1 MARKQ
6 INIRAGFDLA
16 AFSTSQQNLIRGLRK
31 TASQFKQIGK
41 EMSMSIT
48 APLVAMG
55 GLAVKTFAEFEQS
68 MAKVNAVSGATA
80 TQFKALNQL
89 AKDLGASTRFTATEV
104 ADLMLNY
111 SKLGFSASEIEAMTG
126 ATLNLALA
134 TGEDLAKS
142 AEVAGSTLRAFGLD
156 ADQMLRVT
164 DVMAKSFSSSALDL
178 DRFSESMKY
187 VAPVAAAAGISLEE
201 ASAMLSILANNGIKG
216 SQAGTSLRRIIT
228 DLGSTGGNV
237 AGAIGNLANKGLTLG
252 NAMDEVGRTAQTA
265 LIVLGNGVNQIKPLT
280 TEYENVTDAA
290 KDMAG
295 IMDDT
300 LQGSML
306 ALKSKIEA
314 VAISFGEGMAPAIG
328 KVAEKIGALADWFKN
343 LSPQVQDF
351 ILIVAGLAAAIGP
364 LVYGIGLLTSAMAML
379 ALPMAPYIILFAAI
393 TAAAVALGVAMAHTS
408 KVFPHVEASIKTM
421 KTSYEKLGEQIGKIN
436 DLKKQ
441 GVLASGEAIKAN
453 IAETRS
459 VLAKT
464 AADVKGAYE
473 KRQAL
478 LDELKSRKELHKG
491 KMFTFGTGTT
501 AMTNVVETKKT
512 QESINQLNIEISA
525 AQQQMIAAGQATK
538 DLELQLQSL
547 GKVDLAPVGDKIG
560 KVGKEIKKLGIDL
573 AKGIAASDL
582 QSPAIDAIQ
591 KGLKSKGLTFDE
603 PIKIPLEIDIKPIE
617 ITQELFDQQAIAA
630 AKRQAADLGEEM
642 GDALSSGLKALATE
656 TLISL
661 GEFLGDSLTSKTMMN
676 DQLKNTEEH
685 YDNLIKAAKKNGED
699 IAKLEQEKADMV
711 AKIQESFTF
720 ENRVEDFGRGL
731 LDSIGKFMSQF
742 GEAMIAI
749 GIGQVM
755 LDVAIKSFNPALA
768 IIGGIALV
776 AAGAAISNLS
786 KKGISEGGSGGSS
799 FSGGSG
805 FSSMSGIGANMQP
818 IVLDTRISGR
828 DMIITQGRESQF
840 RR

>member
-364 LVYGIGLLTSAMAML
+364 LVYGIGLLTIAMAML

-525 AQQQMIAAGQATK
+525 AQQQIIAAGQATK
-538 DLELQLQSL
+538 DLELQLQGL
-547 GKVDLAPVGDKIG
+547 ENVDLAPLGDKIG
-560 KVGKEIKKLGIDL
+560 TVGKEIKQLGIDF
-573 AKGIAASDL
+573 KEGIAASDL

-591 KGLKSKGLTFDE
+591 KGLKSKGLKFDQ

-617 ITQELFDQQAIAA
+617 LPQELFDQQAAA
-630 AKRQAADLGEEM
+630 AARRQAADLGEEM

-656 TLISL
+656 GLTQF
-661 GEFLGDSLTSKTMMN
+661 GEFLGNVISGGDMT
-676 DQLKNTEEH
+676 
-685 YDNLIKAAKKNGED
+685 IK
-699 IAKLEQEKADMV
+699 
-711 AKIQESFTF
+711 
-720 ENRVEDFGRGL
+720 DFGKGL
-731 LDSIGKFMSQF
+731 LDSIGKFMGQF
-742 GEAMIAI
+742 GEAMIAM
-749 GIGQVM
+749 GIAQVM
-755 LDVAIKSFNPALA
+755 LDVALKTFNPALA
-768 IIGGIALV
+768 IIGGVALV

-786 KKGISEGGSGGSS
+786 QKGVSEGGSGGSS
-799 FSGGSG
+799 FSGGG
-805 FSSMSGIGANMQP
+805 NFSSMSGIGANMQP

-840 RR
+840 KR

>member
-1 MARKQ
+1 MAKKQ
-6 INIRAGFDLA
+6 INIRAGFDLRH
-16 AFSTSQQNLIRGLRK
+16 FSNEQQNLVRGLRK
-31 TASQFKQIGK
+31 TAGQFKQIGK
-41 EMSMSIT
+41 EMAMNIT
-48 APLVAMG
+48 APLAVMG
-55 GLAVKTFAEFEQS
+55 GLAVKTFADFEQS

-80 TQFKALNQL
+80 TQFKMLNKL
-89 AKDLGASTRFTATEV
+89 AQDLGASTQFSATEV
-104 ADLMLNY
+104 SGLMLSY
-111 SKLGFSASEIEAMTG
+111 SKLGFSSGEIEKITE

-142 AEVAGSTLRAFGLD
+142 AEVAGGALRGFGLD
-156 ADQMLRVT
+156 SSEMKRVVNT
-164 DVMAKSFSSSALDL
+164 MAAGFSMSALDL
-178 DRFSESMKY
+178 DKFQLGMGKVSA
-187 VAPVAAAAGISLEE
+187 VAKNAGVSLE
-201 ASAMLSILANNGIKG
+201 STTAMLGVLANNNI
-216 SQAGTSLRRIIT
+216 QAATAGTGLKNILLILTKTGMTYDEAMNKIATST
-228 DLGSTGGNV
+228 DK
-237 AGAIGNLANKGLTLG
+237 NK
-252 NAMDEVGRTAQTA
+252 TA
-265 LIVLGNGVNQIKPLT
+265 LDMFGQ
-280 TEYENVTDAA
+280 ENTAVAVTLSANTKNINDLTDAITNA
-290 KDMAG
+290 KDPAAAMAA
-295 IMDDT
+295 IMANT
-300 LQGSML
+300 LQGSLMI
-306 ALKSKIEA
+306 LKSKVEA
-314 VAISFGEGMAPAIG
+314 LGISFGEGLAPIIS
-328 KVAEKIGALADWFKN
+328 KVAEKIGGLANWFTN
-343 LSPQVQDF
+343 LSPQVKDF

-379 ALPMAPYIILFAAI
+379 ALPMAPYIILFVAI
-393 TAAAVALGVAMAHTS
+393 TAAVVALGVAMAHTS

-491 KMFTFGTGTT
+491 KMFTFGSGTT

-538 DLELQLQSL
+538 DLELQLQGL
-547 GKVDLAPVGDKIG
+547 ENVDLAPLGDKIG
-560 KVGKEIKKLGIDL
+560 TVGKEIKQLGIDF
-573 AKGIAASDL
+573 KEGIAASDL

-642 GDALSSGLKALATE
+642 GDALSSGLKSLATE
-656 TLISL
+656 GLTQF
-661 GEFLGDSLTSKTMMN
+661 GEFLGNVIS
-676 DQLKNTEEH
+676 
-685 YDNLIKAAKKNGED
+685 GG
-699 IAKLEQEKADMV
+699 DMTV
-711 AKIQESFTF
+711 Q
-720 ENRVEDFGRGL
+720 DFGRGL

-742 GEAMIAI
+742 GEAMIAM
-749 GIGQVM
+749 GIAQTM
-755 LDVAIKSFNPALA
+755 LDAAIKTGNGPLA
-768 IIGGIALV
+768 IIGGVALV
-776 AAGAAISNLS
+776 VAGAAISNLS
-786 KKGISEGGSGGSS
+786 QKGIDKSGGMDSS
-799 FSGGSG
+799 FSGGG
-805 FSSMSGIGANMQP
+805 NFSSMSGIGANMQP
-818 IVLDTRISGR
+818 IVLDTRLSGR

>member
-364 LVYGIGLLTSAMAML
+364 LVYGIGLLTIAMEML

-525 AQQQMIAAGQATK
+525 AQQQIIAAGQATK
-538 DLELQLQSL
+538 DLELQLQGL
-547 GKVDLAPVGDKIG
+547 ENVDLAPLGDKIG
-560 KVGKEIKKLGIDL
+560 TVGKEIKQLGIDF
-573 AKGIAASDL
+573 KEGIAASDL

-591 KGLKSKGLTFDE
+591 KGLKSKGLKFDQ

-617 ITQELFDQQAIAA
+617 LPQELFDQQAAA
-630 AKRQAADLGEEM
+630 AARRQAADLGEEM

-656 TLISL
+656 GLTQF
-661 GEFLGDSLTSKTMMN
+661 GEFLGNVISGGDMT
-676 DQLKNTEEH
+676 
-685 YDNLIKAAKKNGED
+685 IK
-699 IAKLEQEKADMV
+699 
-711 AKIQESFTF
+711 
-720 ENRVEDFGRGL
+720 DFGKGL
-731 LDSIGKFMSQF
+731 LDSIGKFMGQF
-742 GEAMIAI
+742 GEAMIAM
-749 GIGQVM
+749 GIAQVM
-755 LDVAIKSFNPALA
+755 LDVALKTFNPALA
-768 IIGGIALV
+768 IIGGVALV

-786 KKGISEGGSGGSS
+786 QKGVSEGGSGGSS
-799 FSGGSG
+799 FSGGG
-805 FSSMSGIGANMQP
+805 NFSSMSGIGANMQP

-840 RR
+840 KR

>member
-1 MARKQ
+1 
-6 INIRAGFDLA
+6 
-16 AFSTSQQNLIRGLRK
+16 
-31 TASQFKQIGK
+31 
-41 EMSMSIT
+41 MSMSIT

-538 DLELQLQSL
+538 DLELQLQGL
-547 GKVDLAPVGDKIG
+547 ENVDLAPLGDKIG
-560 KVGKEIKKLGIDL
+560 TVGKEIKQLGIDF
-573 AKGIAASDL
+573 KEGIAASDL

>member
-538 DLELQLQSL
+538 DLELQLQGL
-547 GKVDLAPVGDKIG
+547 ENVDLAPLGDKIG
-560 KVGKEIKKLGIDL
+560 TVGKEIKQLGIDF
-573 AKGIAASDL
+573 KEGIAASDL

-617 ITQELFDQQAIAA
+617 LPQELFDQQAAA
-630 AKRQAADLGEEM
+630 AARRQAADLGEEM

-656 TLISL
+656 GLTQF
-661 GEFLGDSLTSKTMMN
+661 GEFLGNVISGGDMT
-676 DQLKNTEEH
+676 
-685 YDNLIKAAKKNGED
+685 IK
-699 IAKLEQEKADMV
+699 
-711 AKIQESFTF
+711 
-720 ENRVEDFGRGL
+720 DFGKGL
-731 LDSIGKFMSQF
+731 LDSIGKFMGQF
-742 GEAMIAI
+742 GEAMIAM
-749 GIGQVM
+749 GIAQVM
-755 LDVAIKSFNPALA
+755 LDVALKTFNPALA
-768 IIGGIALV
+768 IIGGVALV

-786 KKGISEGGSGGSS
+786 QKGVSEGGSGGSS
-799 FSGGSG
+799 FSGGG
-805 FSSMSGIGANMQP
+805 NFSSMSGIGANMQP

-840 RR
+840 KR

>member
-441 GVLASGEAIKAN
+441 GVLASGDVIKAN

-501 AMTNVVETKKT
+501 ALTNVVEAKKT

-538 DLELQLQSL
+538 DLELQLQGL
-547 GKVDLAPVGDKIG
+547 ENVDLAPLGDKIG
-560 KVGKEIKKLGIDL
+560 TVGKEIKQLGIDF
-573 AKGIAASDL
+573 KEGIAAANL
-582 QSPAIDAIQ
+582 QTPAIDAIQ
-591 KGLKSKGLTFDE
+591 KGLKSKGLKFDQ

-617 ITQELFDQQAIAA
+617 LPQELFDQQAAA
-630 AKRQAADLGEEM
+630 AARRQAADLGEEM
-642 GDALSSGLKALATE
+642 GDALSSGLKSLATE
-656 TLISL
+656 GLTQF
-661 GEFLGDSLTSKTMMN
+661 GEFLGTVIS
-676 DQLKNTEEH
+676 
-685 YDNLIKAAKKNGED
+685 GG
-699 IAKLEQEKADMV
+699 DMTV
-711 AKIQESFTF
+711 K
-720 ENRVEDFGRGL
+720 DFGRGL
-731 LDSIGKFMSQF
+731 LDSLGKFMSQF
-742 GEAMIAI
+742 GEAMVAMGIAQI
-749 GIGQVM
+749 M
-755 LDVAIKSFNPALA
+755 LDVALKSFNPALA
-768 IIGGIALV
+768 IIGGVALI

-786 KKGISEGGSGGSS
+786 QKGIDKSGGMDSS
-799 FSGGSG
+799 FSGGG
-805 FSSMSGIGANMQP
+805 NFSSMSGIGANMQP

-840 RR
+840 KR

>member
-6 INIRAGFDLA
+6 INIRAGFDLK
-16 AFSTSQQNLIRGLRK
+16 AFSDSQQNLIRGLRK

-364 LVYGIGLLTSAMAML
+364 LVYGIGLLNIAMAKL
-379 ALPMAPYIILFAAI
+379 ALPMAPYIILFVGI

-441 GVLASGEAIKAN
+441 GVLASGDVIKAN

-538 DLELQLQSL
+538 DLELQLQGL
-547 GKVDLAPVGDKIG
+547 ENVDLAPLGDKIG
-560 KVGKEIKKLGIDL
+560 TVGKEIKQLGIDF
-573 AKGIAASDL
+573 KEGIAASDL

-591 KGLKSKGLTFDE
+591 KGITSKGLKFVPIELKANLSPEQLREELTKLEKSIYE
-603 PIKIPLEIDIKPIE
+603 PVMVPIDLKPIE
-617 ITQELFDQQAIAA
+617 ITQELFDQQAAAA

-642 GDALSSGLKALATE
+642 GDALSSGLKALAVEGLTQF
-656 TLISL
+656 
-661 GEFLGDSLTSKTMMN
+661 GEFLGNVIS
-676 DQLKNTEEH
+676 
-685 YDNLIKAAKKNGED
+685 GG
-699 IAKLEQEKADMV
+699 DMTV
-711 AKIQESFTF
+711 K
-720 ENRVEDFGRGL
+720 DFGKGL

-786 KKGISEGGSGGSS
+786 KKGISEGSSGGSS
-799 FSGGSG
+799 FSGGG
-805 FSSMSGIGANMQP
+805 NFSSMSGIGANMQP

-840 RR
+840 KR

>member
-187 VAPVAAAAGISLEE
+187 VAPVAAAAGISIEE
-201 ASAMLSILANNGIKG
+201 TSAMLSILANNGVKG
-216 SQAGTSLRRIIT
+216 SQAGTSLRRIIS
-228 DLGSTGGNV
+228 DLGATGDNV
-237 AGAIGNLANKGLTLG
+237 SESIANLAKKGLNL
-252 NAMDEVGRTAQTA
+252 ADAKDEVGRTAQSA
-265 LIVLGNGVNQIKPLT
+265 LLILSKGVNQIKPLT

-525 AQQQMIAAGQATK
+525 AQQQIIAAGQATK
-538 DLELQLQSL
+538 DLELQLQGL
-547 GKVDLAPVGDKIG
+547 ENVDLAPLGDKIG
-560 KVGKEIKKLGIDL
+560 TVGKEIKQLGIDF
-573 AKGIAASDL
+573 KEGIAASDL

-591 KGLKSKGLTFDE
+591 KGLKSKGLKFDQ

-617 ITQELFDQQAIAA
+617 LPQELFDQQAAAA

-642 GDALSSGLKALATE
+642 GDALSSGLKALAVEGLTQF
-656 TLISL
+656 
-661 GEFLGDSLTSKTMMN
+661 GEFLGNVIS
-676 DQLKNTEEH
+676 
-685 YDNLIKAAKKNGED
+685 GG
-699 IAKLEQEKADMV
+699 DMTV
-711 AKIQESFTF
+711 K
-720 ENRVEDFGRGL
+720 DFGKGL

-786 KKGISEGGSGGSS
+786 KKGISEGSSGGSS
-799 FSGGSG
+799 FSGGG
-805 FSSMSGIGANMQP
+805 NFSSMSGIGANMQP

-840 RR
+840 KR